1 MSVTCDSSGQW
12 FTPGT
17 PVSSTNKTVH
27 HYTAELLLKVA
38 FNTITPCKGK
48 SEVVNRRRTTKWRKR
63 KRTTDNN
70 GQHEPHKERT
80 PEVQAIFS
88 TSVTIRVALV
98 KDPVV
103 SHETEMDGIVITH
116 VTYPSS
122 YIELSIILLKSTL
135 LYSEFY
141 QII

>member
-1 MSVTCDSSGQW
+1 MVN
-12 FTPGT
+12 
-17 PVSSTNKTVH
+17 TNPTKNV
-27 HYTAELLLKVA
+27 LRK
-38 FNTITPCKGK
+38 CK
-48 SEVVNRRRTTKWRKR
+48 
-63 KRTTDNN
+63 
-70 GQHEPHKERT
+70 QF
-80 PEVQAIFS
+80 FS
-88 TSVTIRVALV
+88 TSVTIRVTLV

-122 YIELSIILLKSTL
+122 YIELSNILLKSTL